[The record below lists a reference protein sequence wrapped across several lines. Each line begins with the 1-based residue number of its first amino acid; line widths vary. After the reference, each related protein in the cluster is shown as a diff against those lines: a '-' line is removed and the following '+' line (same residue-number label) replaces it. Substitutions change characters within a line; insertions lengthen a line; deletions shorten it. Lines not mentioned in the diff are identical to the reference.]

1 MATTTATILIG
12 RAHQNNSG
20 INPTHII
27 FFTENDRPAIIVKS
41 LEEKSENRVVIPTID
56 NTVDDIYLTIAV
68 YILNGFKPSKEL
80 ANANRD
86 SLGHILDLDQRIN
99 LYNETLIFFSKNRI
113 KVVFNIL
120 DNSHLL
126 TQLDAI
132 KKYPN
137 DFEVTLPVM
146 KKEYNE
152 WSQKV
157 LTKGI

>member
-1 MATTTATILIG
+1 
-12 RAHQNNSG
+12 
-20 INPTHII
+20 
-27 FFTENDRPAIIVKS
+27 
-41 LEEKSENRVVIPTID
+41 
-56 NTVDDIYLTIAV
+56 
-68 YILNGFKPSKEL
+68 
-80 ANANRD
+80 
-86 SLGHILDLDQRIN
+86 
-99 LYNETLIFFSKNRI
+99 
-113 KVVFNIL
+113 L